1 VKANQA
7 KFPVRLMCRLL
18 GVSASGFY
26 AWDER
31 PLSERALEDIALS
44 AKIHAIHRGSR
55 ESYGVVVRKNS
66 VSARWRPEILV
77 V

>member
-55 ESYGVVVRKNS
+55 ES
-66 VSARWRPEILV
+66 
-77 V
+77 

>member
-1 VKANQA
+1 M
-7 KFPVRLMCRLL
+7 P
-18 GVSASGFY
+18 
-26 AWDER
+26 WDER